1 VRTSEAEAFAQEA
14 STAEAAPKPPLREVS
29 QRLLRELSETF
40 VHGAHQVATEGD
52 HWFMTTVR
60 GLNRGAE
67 HTKLAAHK
75 LGRYLRNGASKLTPS
90 FLAAKTQRERIRS
103 ALLREAK
110 HAKLSGKEFE
120 AFSEQIAILVELVL
134 QGRIQVSDIAFE
146 HAESLRSDSPD
157 CTSNRQDAKS
167 RQVSPGGI

>member
-1 VRTSEAEAFAQEA
+1 VTSSETEPFAENV
-14 STAEAAPKPPLREVS
+14 STAEAAQKPPLRAVS

-52 HWFMTTVR
+52 HWFMITVR

-75 LGRYLRNGASKLTPS
+75 LGRYLLGGASKLRPS
-90 FLAAKTQRERIRS
+90 FLATKSQRERIRS

-110 HAKLSGKEFE
+110 RAKLSGAEFE

-134 QGRIQVSDIAFE
+134 QGRIKVSDIAFE
-146 HAESLRSDSPD
+146 QAEALRSERAPEP
-157 CTSNRQDAKS
+157 S
-167 RQVSPGGI
+167 RIGP